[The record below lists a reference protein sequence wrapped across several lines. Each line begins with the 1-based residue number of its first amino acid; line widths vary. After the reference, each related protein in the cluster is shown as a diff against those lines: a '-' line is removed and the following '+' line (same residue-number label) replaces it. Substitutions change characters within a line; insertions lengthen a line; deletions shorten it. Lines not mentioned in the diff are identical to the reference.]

1 MDKLIEAKEGMAEFY
16 KSSKAERNANNAQMI
31 DDAAVDKFAAAMKE
45 KMAKQRAKGYSGW
58 YDLSQ
63 CPTERLQS
71 LLVSH
76 IEKGDPVDVGNFAM
90 MLFNR
95 GEATAQQPAQE
106 PVKYK
111 LVPLEPTKAMLEAA
125 WEYHASN
132 QYATPRPD
140 AETDAEC
147 YRAMIAAA
155 PKHAMEAATDGLAKW
170 LSAALDD
177 PNVCAEYKRDINTW
191 FAAQA
196 QQPAQEPAAPV
207 QEPITKALIE
217 LLELW
222 YRTRESGCLPLEV
235 VRAHM
240 ALRVQQPVK
249 QESKPEYTFDELT
262 KLVMQAA
269 TKEGHKVTMKIKWA
283 QTPVEVKE

>member
-196 QQPAQEPAAPV
+196 QQEARDNDDSWYNCG
-207 QEPITKALIE
+207 E
-217 LLELW
+217 L
-222 YRTRESGCLPLEV
+222 
-235 VRAHM
+235 
-240 ALRVQQPVK
+240 
-249 QESKPEYTFDELT
+249 
-262 KLVMQAA
+262 
-269 TKEGHKVTMKIKWA
+269 
-283 QTPVEVKE
+283 